1 MKKLRLW
8 RFLQGV
14 RLDEVACWTRLP
26 TYIVS
31 AIERGEV
38 APSERWRGRFAAVFG
53 PRATAAFFEDAD
65 TFGAIGPVLA
75 ATSTPTDTPPRQG
88 LAKTSTPVETAR

>member
-8 RFLQGV
+8 RFFQGV
-14 RLDEVACWTRLP
+14 RLDEVAYWTRLP
-26 TYIVS
+26 AYIVS

-53 PRATAAFFEDAD
+53 PKVTAAFFEDAD
-65 TFGAIGPVLA
+65 TSGAIGPVLA
-75 ATSTPTDTPPRQG
+75 ATSTPADTPPRKG
-88 LAKTSTPVETAR
+88 LAKTSMPVETVR